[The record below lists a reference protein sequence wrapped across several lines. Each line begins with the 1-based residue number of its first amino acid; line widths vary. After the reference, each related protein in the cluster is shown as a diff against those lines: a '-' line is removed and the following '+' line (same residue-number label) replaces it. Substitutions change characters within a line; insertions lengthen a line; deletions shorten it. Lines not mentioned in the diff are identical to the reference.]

1 MVLVSIIT
9 VVKDDADGLLST
21 HSSLAKQEFQEW
33 EMIIVVGASKDSTL
47 SVATKLQLEDRR
59 ISALEERGRSIYGAM
74 NEGLDIAKGEFVWF
88 MNAGDRFASPDVL
101 TNAFKEIS
109 THRVGIVV
117 GGYGI
122 IGEEKEKRFLY
133 SSRALNSIAFAFNR
147 HGGCHQAMIIR
158 TESLRNSGCF
168 DTAFSLASDFAAV
181 LEVIRT
187 SGGQRAREIYA
198 LIEPGG
204 LADQGIAT
212 VHKEKHLIRKKVF
225 RNPFITMVSVLWTVG
240 AQSKIKLRLFLP
252 HKSKK
257 PI

>member
-1 MVLVSIIT
+1 VVLVSIVT
-9 VVKDDADGLLST
+9 VVKDDADGLLFT
-21 HSSLAKQEFQEW
+21 HSSLVRQTFKEW

-47 SVATKLQLEDRR
+47 SAAKELQSEDRR

-74 NEGLDIAKGEFVWF
+74 NEGLDVAKGEFVWF
-88 MNAGDRFASPDVL
+88 MNAGDCFAGPDVL

-109 THRVGIVV
+109 TRSVGVVV

-168 DTAFSLASDFAAV
+168 DTAYSLASDFAAM
-181 LEVIRT
+181 LEVIET

-204 LADQGIAT
+204 LADQGITT
-212 VHKEKHLIRKKVF
+212 VHREKHLIRKKVF
-225 RNPFITMVSVLWTVG
+225 RNPFITMASLFWTMG
-240 AQSKIKLRLFLP
+240 AQSKIKFRLFLP

-257 PI
+257 PF